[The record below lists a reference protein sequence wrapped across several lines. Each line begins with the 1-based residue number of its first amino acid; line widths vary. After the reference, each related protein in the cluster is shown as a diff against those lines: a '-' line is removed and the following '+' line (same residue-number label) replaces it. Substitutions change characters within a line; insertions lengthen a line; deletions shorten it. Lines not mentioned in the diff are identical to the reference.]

1 VTTPLE
7 FAVIGEPIAHSRS
20 PRMHGAAFAVL
31 GLPHRYGAF
40 LVAPEHLGAAVRGAA
55 ALGFRGLNV
64 TVPHKVTVAAHLD
77 VVDDVA
83 RAVGAVNTILFEDG
97 TAQGHNTDVAGFLQ
111 ALRELDARPPQHA
124 VVLGGGGAAHAVVHA
139 LRTAFP
145 GVRVTRVTRRPG
157 AFAGADDLASLSW
170 ADFARTP
177 EPFDLVVNA
186 TSVGMVGGGARFPVE
201 LPWPRLSPGGAAV
214 DLVVAP
220 DSEFLPRAAAAGGST
235 QDGRPMLLWQG
246 VRALELWLGE
256 DLPPRAIAA
265 MRAALE

>member
-7 FAVIGEPIAHSRS
+7 LGVIGEPIAHSRS
-20 PRMHGAAFAVL
+20 PRMHGAAFAAL

-40 LVAPEHLGAAVRGAA
+40 LVAPERLAAAVRGAA

-64 TVPHKVTVAAHLD
+64 TVPHKVAVAAHLD
-77 VVDDVA
+77 VLDDVA
-83 RAVGAVNTILFEDG
+83 RAVGAVNTIVFEEG

-111 ALRELDARPPQHA
+111 GLRELDAGPPRHA
-124 VVLGGGGAAHAVVHA
+124 VVLGGGGAAHAVVHG

-145 GVRVTRVTRRPG
+145 AARVTRVTRRPD
-157 AFAGADDLASLSW
+157 AFDSADGLASLSW
-170 ADFARTP
+170 AGFARAG

-186 TSVGMVGGGARFPVE
+186 TSVGMAGGGGRFPVE
-201 LPWPRLSPGGAAV
+201 LPWPRFVPGGGAV
-214 DLVVAP
+214 DLVVGP
-220 DSEFLPRAAAAGGST
+220 DSEFLPRAAAAGGHT

-256 DLPPRAIAA
+256 DLPARAVAA
-265 MRAALE
+265 MRAALG